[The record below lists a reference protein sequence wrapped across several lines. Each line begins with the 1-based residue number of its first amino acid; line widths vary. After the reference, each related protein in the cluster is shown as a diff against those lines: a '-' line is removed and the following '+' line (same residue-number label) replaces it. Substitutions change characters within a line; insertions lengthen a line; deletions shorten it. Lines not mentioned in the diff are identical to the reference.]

1 MQNNL
6 SLDHNKGINV
16 EIDDV
21 SLYGSIANKNAPN
34 NNISFKLSTKQRT
47 LNNTIQNQLNNQ
59 FFNNENITQEDLT
72 ELQDNESVDWPYNEN
87 QDTVQTNN
95 KRSNSLISNL
105 FVQRNR
111 NDSIISFFRKDR
123 SNTITT
129 IKRNYYKVIRYKH
142 FKKFIS
148 IITICFFIWVFFTLA
163 FLPRTSLIR
172 DFRRYH
178 HLSSYTKE
186 EIYRTFLDSF
196 DSTIDDF
203 DAMTERFSQ
212 SNNLI
217 GDNIFTQLTY
227 DYLKQ
232 QLGYQVSVDNHQLSD
247 IVYDF
252 DISIEL
258 QDTNGDSEEI
268 SINEPVLDDKI
279 KQLGGYILG
288 DSLEHN
294 KISYDVSGEFIDVG
308 IATRTDFE
316 QLAGSPKDK
325 IHLIKRN
332 DKMSI
337 DSQILN
343 SMSYGGIG
351 CLVYNEPGTSFDF
364 EYVNQTITR
373 DYLLD
378 NSLINVP
385 VIPISYSA
393 ASTILASDKKTL
405 HLKRDTKKCT
415 EYANND
421 LYFSNIQFTIPGI
434 WKDHEII
441 VGCQRDTFTYNGYNS
456 GNMVYLQLA
465 KTFAELSSKGWKPI
479 RTIRF
484 VSFDGNTLN
493 NMAIKEHFIKNNGK
507 YSDSLVFVDIN
518 KDSIKG
524 SKNFTCRTTEMFKEA
539 ITDSIDHMSLYE
551 DDNMEVFNKESY
563 VETDV
568 NVGNM
573 RTKSSLAHFLLYEHN
588 VPTISCGFEDNTL
601 FYPLNSNFMTKE
613 FMERYID
620 KNDYQLHKLLTKFYG
635 LLILN
640 MDENE
645 IVQYKMGNYMERL
658 YDEFID
664 LGETKNFTDI
674 KYWKQIEDTMN
685 DLKIIFESFDLYNQR
700 LLKLAY
706 TDYPWYKGIKKI
718 KLLFKIKASN
728 KRMIKIKNL
737 FLTRIRKVFEE
748 DTQFLRFKEADNKMN
763 LFYQVNDLEGGDI
776 EFLGK
781 FKEYAQVNNR
791 QGMVKYLRDLYKDLL
806 SIKQYILDEYPV

>member
-6 SLDHNKGINV
+6 SLDPNKGIN
-16 EIDDV
+16 IQNDDV

-34 NNISFKLSTKQRT
+34 NNISFKLTTKQKT

-59 FFNNENITQEDLT
+59 LFNNENITQEDLT
-72 ELQDNESVDWPYNEN
+72 ELQDNESVDWPYNES

-105 FVQRNR
+105 LVQRNR

-148 IITICFFIWVFFTLA
+148 IITICFSIWVFFTLA

-186 EIYRTFLDSF
+186 EIYRTFLDSL
-196 DSTIDDF
+196 DSTITDF
-203 DAMTERFSQ
+203 GEMTERFSQ

-217 GDNIFTQLTY
+217 GDSILTQLTY

-232 QLGYQVSVDNHQLSD
+232 QLGYQVSVDNHQLND

-258 QDTNGDSEEI
+258 QDTNGNNEEI
-268 SINEPVLDDKI
+268 SIDEPIQDDKI

-294 KISYDVSGEFIDVG
+294 KISYDISGEFIDVG

-316 QLAGSPKDK
+316 QLPESPKDK

-332 DKMSI
+332 AKMSI

-351 CLVYNEPGTSFDF
+351 CLVYNEPGTFYDF

-378 NSLINVP
+378 NSMINVP

-405 HLKRDTKKCT
+405 QMKRDTKKRT

-421 LYFSNIQFTIPGI
+421 LYFSNIQFIIPGI

-456 GNMVYLQLA
+456 GNMIFLQLA
-465 KTFAELSSKGWKPI
+465 KAFADLTSKGWKPI

-524 SKNFTCRTTEMFKEA
+524 STNFTCRTTEMFKKA
-539 ITDSIDHMSLYE
+539 IIDSIDHMSLYE
-551 DDNMEVFNKESY
+551 DDNMEAFNKELY

-568 NVGNM
+568 NIGNM
-573 RTKSSLAHFLLYEHN
+573 KTKSSLAHFLLYEHN

-645 IVQYKMGNYMERL
+645 IVQYKMGNYMEKI
-658 YDEFID
+658 YDDFIE
-664 LGETKNFTDI
+664 LGETKEFVDI

-718 KLLFKIKASN
+718 KLLFKIKATN
-728 KRMIKIKNL
+728 KRMITIKNL

-763 LFYQVNDLEGGDI
+763 LFYQVNDLEGGDL

-781 FKEYAQVNNR
+781 FKEYAQMNNR

-806 SIKQYILDEYPV
+806 AIKQYILDEYPV

>member
-1 MQNNL
+1 MSNSSCSNPK
-6 SLDHNKGINV
+6 KGK
-16 EIDDV
+16 EIKFDDV
-21 SLYGSIANKNAPN
+21 SLYGSIANDNASN
-34 NNISFKLSTKQRT
+34 NNNNLNFKLTTKQIT
-47 LNNTIQNQLNNQ
+47 LNNTIQNRLNNQ
-59 FFNNENITQEDLT
+59 PFNNENITQDDLT
-72 ELQDNESVDWPYNEN
+72 EIQDNESVDWPYQEN
-87 QDTVQTNN
+87 QDFIHANN
-95 KRSNSLISNL
+95 KRSNSLISL
-105 FVQRNR
+105 LVQRNR
-111 NDSIISFFRKDR
+111 NDSIISFFKRDR
-123 SNTITT
+123 SNTLTT

-148 IITICFFIWVFFTLA
+148 IITVCFFIWVVFTLA

-178 HLSSYTKE
+178 HLSTYTKE

-196 DSTIDDF
+196 DGTIEDF
-203 DAMTERFSQ
+203 EGLTERFSQ

-217 GDNIFTQLTY
+217 GDNILTQLTY

-232 QLGYQVSVDNHQLSD
+232 QLGYQVTVDNHQLND
-247 IVYDF
+247 IVYNF
-252 DISIEL
+252 DISLEL
-258 QDTNGDSEEI
+258 QDTKGNTYQI
-268 SINEPVLDDKI
+268 IIHEPIIDKKI
-279 KQLGGYILG
+279 KQLSGYILG

-294 KISYDVSGEFIDVG
+294 KVSYDVSGEFIDVG
-308 IATRTDFE
+308 VATRSQFE
-316 QLAGSPKDK
+316 SLHESPKDK

-332 DKMSI
+332 EKMSI

-351 CLVYNEPGTSFDF
+351 CLIYNEPGTLIDF

-373 DYLLD
+373 DYLLK
-378 NSLINVP
+378 NNMINVP

-393 ASTILASDKKTL
+393 ASTILQNGNMTL
-405 HLKRDTKKCT
+405 HMKRNIKKHT
-415 EYANND
+415 DYDNKD
-421 LYFSNIQFTIPGI
+421 LYFTNIQFTIPGI

-456 GNMVYLQLA
+456 GNMIFLQLA
-465 KTFAELSSKGWKPI
+465 KTFADLSKKGWKPI

-507 YSDSLVFVDIN
+507 YSNSLVFIDIN

-524 SKNFTCRTTEMFKEA
+524 TRNFTCRTTEMFKEA
-539 ITDSIDHMSLYE
+539 ITNSVDHMSLFE
-551 DDNMEVFNKESY
+551 EVNKDSY
-563 VETDV
+563 VKT
-568 NVGNM
+568 NINIGNM
-573 RTKSSLAHFLLYEHN
+573 KTKSSLAHFLLYENN
-588 VPTISCGFEDNTL
+588 VPTISCDFEDNTL
-601 FYPLNSNFMTKE
+601 RYPLNSNFMTKD
-613 FMERYID
+613 FMKKYID

-645 IVQYKMGNYMERL
+645 IVQYNMGNYMKKI
-658 YDEFID
+658 YDEFTN
-664 LGETKNFTDI
+664 LGENKEYMDI
-674 KYWKQIEDTMN
+674 KYWKEIEDIMN

-718 KLLFKIKASN
+718 KLLFKIKATN
-728 KRMIKIKNL
+728 KRMITIKNL
-737 FLTRIRKVFEE
+737 FLTKIRKIFEE
-748 DTQFLRFKEADNKMN
+748 DTQFVKFQEIEERLN
-763 LFYQVNDLEGGDI
+763 LFYQVNELVGGDI

-781 FKEYAQVNNR
+781 FKEYAQMNNR